1 MSNLDISKLD
11 GQLLDNFYS
20 ELLKNDCLLY
30 KITDINDTGFK
41 NCIRYYSS
49 PIRSNKLNIVY
60 NDINNIQYKIEISKL
75 ENINIWYSYFK
86 NTHNNIIFN
95 SLTNNTD
102 TKDDI
107 IFYKIFQKQN
117 LKMKEYNIE
126 LFINEVET
134 LQDVSKIQNL
144 KTNDSYE
151 IYFELIDILEY
162 EIYKDA
168 NCSIILELKKIN
180 NKNRLYL
187 ITNEYVT
194 NEINIIVKT
203 NKFDKKK
210 HTKIVFDN
218 LNTILQIITRSN
230 IVLQKSEI
238 DEYEMQYNKL
248 MFKTNTLKHI
258 FGSRKPISIDLRA
271 IIYEINS
278 NYSVTDKIDGER
290 HLLFI
295 NEKNVI
301 LISSNLE
308 YKHTGIILATDEF
321 DGTIIDGELI
331 ITSELQLFMSF
342 DILFM
347 KKIDLRQKYNLLKR
361 INHLHQFLNECFNI
375 KINNNTNTLSSVS
388 DIKKYYTTDINKY
401 VTNLNKKVDLS
412 NNFIVWY
419 KYYIFPTGIIDNEI
433 YIYTNLIWNNFTT
446 LKLPYQLDGVI
457 YTPMNKEYN
466 VYSKNKDK
474 YTTNTHEYKLKPS
487 NQLSID
493 FYIEIEK
500 DNKTNKY
507 IEIYDNTK
515 GPTKYY
521 KCLLY
526 VNNIVNNKNH
536 LPELFRKEYN
546 DHFTYITIKDQI
558 ITDKYGTIITDKSVV
573 EFTYNS
579 ELPINYRW
587 IPLKVRL
594 DKTETIR
601 KYTKNYGNNSLTA
614 YYIWEIINNPIS
626 FDDINIL
633 STNKY
638 TQYIE
643 ILKQKIQTT
652 KQTNGQYYEQKT
664 GLALSMRSFHN
675 YIKDQVIQKY
685 CKPRLDGTKVIQKTV
700 LDIGI
705 GRGGDLSKFYKS
717 GIKKIVG
724 IDLDDSSF
732 NVPNGTTDK
741 FNKLTK
747 NNTQRTVSNI
757 KIPNDIEGVFI
768 KADISHELSE
778 NVQKKVL
785 QNMTNNNAELII
797 KHIENQKFDIVNC
810 QFTIHYIFNNEENL
824 KKYFNNI
831 NKLLKKGGYLFI
843 SCFDADVVHNVLQ
856 KQDGKLIINDETNIN
871 NVDVL
876 FSIEQQYETK
886 SISNNFNLPI
896 NVTNKLYSNVGKIEY
911 LVKKD
916 VLIDYANN
924 FADLELVE
932 TVSFDYAYETWRKMI
947 DVIYHNNDFNS
958 KMQSI
963 YTNLYKYYN
972 TDNKLDK
979 DSLEFTKLNRL
990 YIFRKR

>member
-1 MSNLDISKLD
+1 MSNLNISKLESK
-11 GQLLDNFYS
+11 LLDNFY
-20 ELLKNDCLLY
+20 NDLSSNDILSY
-30 KITDINDTGFK
+30 TIKDINNIGIK
-41 NCIRYYSS
+41 NCIRHYSS
-49 PIRSNKLNIVY
+49 PKRTNKLNIVY
-60 NDINNIQYKIEISKL
+60 NDINNVQYKIEISKL

-86 NTHNNIIFN
+86 RTHNNVIFN
-95 SLTNNTD
+95 SLTNND
-102 TKDDI
+102 ETKDDM
-107 IFYKIFQKQN
+107 IFYKILQKNN
-117 LKMKEYNIE
+117 LKMKEYDIE

-134 LQDVSKIQNL
+134 LTNLSKIQNL
-144 KTNDSYE
+144 KVNDGYE

-162 EIYKDA
+162 EIYKDK
-168 NCSIILELKKIN
+168 NCSILLEIKKIN
-180 NKNRLYL
+180 KKNKLYL
-187 ITNEYVT
+187 ITNEYLI

-210 HTKIVFDN
+210 YNKIIFDN
-218 LNTILQIITRSN
+218 LNTILKIITKSN

-238 DEYEMQYNKL
+238 HDLDQQYNQL
-248 MFKTNTLKHI
+248 MFKTNTLKNI
-258 FGSRKPISIDLRA
+258 FGSRKPISIDIRGL
-271 IIYEINS
+271 IYEINN

-295 NEKNVI
+295 NKKNVI

-308 YKHTGIILATDEF
+308 YKHTGIILSTNEF

-331 ITSELQLFMSF
+331 ITSDLQLFMSF
-342 DILFM
+342 DILFI
-347 KKIDLRQKYNLLKR
+347 KKLDLRQKYNLVNRIKFLYTFLKD
-361 INHLHQFLNECFNI
+361 CFNI
-375 KINNNTNTLSSVS
+375 KINDKITTLTKDVDIKQYYNNDIGKYVNNLNNT
-388 DIKKYYTTDINKY
+388 IE
-401 VTNLNKKVDLS
+401 LS
-412 NNFIVWY
+412 NSFIVWY
-419 KYYIFPTGIIDNEI
+419 KYYIFPNGLIDNEI
-433 YIYTNLIWNNFTT
+433 YIYTDLIWNNFTT

-457 YTPMNKEYN
+457 FTPMNKEYN
-466 VYSKNKDK
+466 VYSKKKDK
-474 YTTNTHEYKLKPS
+474 YTTSTHEYKLKPYT
-487 NQLSID
+487 QLSID

-500 DNKTNKY
+500 DTTTNEY

-521 KCLLY
+521 KCLLF
-526 VNNIVNNKNH
+526 VNNITNTTNH
-536 LPELFRKEYN
+536 VPELFRKEYN
-546 DHFTYITIKDQI
+546 EHFTYLIIKDDI
-558 ITDKYGTIITDKSVV
+558 ITDKYGTIITDSSVV

-579 ELPINYRW
+579 ELPINFRW

-594 DKTETIR
+594 DKTETIK
-601 KYTKNYGNNSLTA
+601 KYNKNYGNNSLTA

-626 FDDINIL
+626 FEDINIL

-638 TQYIE
+638 SQYIE
-643 ILKQKIQTT
+643 TLKQKIQTK
-652 KQTNGQYYEQKT
+652 KQTNSKYYEQKT

-675 YIKDQVIQKY
+675 YIKDQIIQKY
-685 CKPRLDGTKVIQKTV
+685 CKPQLYGKKVIQKAV

-705 GRGGDLSKFYKS
+705 GRGGDLSKFYDS
-717 GIKKIVG
+717 GVKKIVG

-732 NVPNGTTDK
+732 NIPNGTNDK
-741 FNKLTK
+741 FKRLTK
-747 NNTQRTVSNI
+747 YNNQRTVSNI
-757 KIPNDIEGVFI
+757 KIPNEIEGVFI
-768 KADISHELSE
+768 KGDISHELSG

-785 QNMTNNNAELII
+785 KNMTKNNVELIR

-810 QFTIHYIFNNEENL
+810 QFTIHYIFNNESNV

-843 SCFDADVVHNVLQ
+843 SCFDADTVHNELQ
-856 KQDGKLIINDETNIN
+856 KHNGKFIINDDTNIN
-871 NVDVL
+871 DIDIL

-911 LVKKD
+911 LVKKE

-932 TVSFDYAYETWRKMI
+932 SISFGYAYETWRKMI

-958 KMQSI
+958 KLQSI